1 MFEKQVLWMELDNP
15 CRPEAMNLILQIFAT
30 QLENLVFQITIY
42 TYISIQIVFFSMTQ
56 DIKKGLF
63 SIE

>member
-42 TYISIQIVFFSMTQ
+42 TYISIQIVFFFHDSRH
-56 DIKKGLF
+56 KKG
-63 SIE
+63 II